1 VHDEP
6 IWSTTQAMA
15 KFEHVRHRPPS
26 VLERPRELVLAL
38 APMRSN
44 VNLSRIVR
52 LAGCSGIQQ
61 IIQIGPGKVD
71 KEIARDAIE
80 VVQVDQRRSL
90 PPVLQKFKQDG
101 YTIIGL
107 EQTTDSECL
116 YEFEFPRRCVLV
128 IGNERDGLTDD
139 VLEELDRV
147 IEIPV
152 YGRPYSYNVVTA
164 TVMAVYEYCKQFPQG

>member
-1 VHDEP
+1 
-6 IWSTTQAMA
+6 
-15 KFEHVRHRPPS
+15 
-26 VLERPRELVLAL
+26 
-38 APMRSN
+38 
-44 VNLSRIVR
+44 
-52 LAGCSGIQQ
+52 
-61 IIQIGPGKVD
+61 VD
-71 KEIARDAIE
+71 KEIARDAVE
-80 VVQVDQRRSL
+80 VVQVEQRRSL

-139 VLEELDRV
+139 VLDELDRV

-164 TVMAVYEYCKQFPQG
+164 TVMAVYEYCKQFPRG

>member
-1 VHDEP
+1 
-6 IWSTTQAMA
+6 MA
-15 KFEHVRHRPPS
+15 PFEHIRHRPPS
-26 VLERPRELVLAL
+26 TLERPREVVLAL

-71 KEIARDAIE
+71 KEIARDACE

-101 YTIIGL
+101 YQIIGL

-116 YEFEFPRRCVLV
+116 YEFQFPRRCVIV

-164 TVMAVYEYCKQFPQG
+164 TVMAVYEYCRQYPKG